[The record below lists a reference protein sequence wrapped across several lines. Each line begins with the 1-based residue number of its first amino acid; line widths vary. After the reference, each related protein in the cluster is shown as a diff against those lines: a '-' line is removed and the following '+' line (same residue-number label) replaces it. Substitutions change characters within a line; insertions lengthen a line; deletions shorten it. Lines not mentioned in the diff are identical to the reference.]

1 MTILTAL
8 VITFVV
14 YGIIKG
20 TIKAHNARMMRELHY
35 RIAED
40 NLENLTY
47 HDAADSTT
55 KGYFETDTALMIYKY
70 AYGDMDDYDDH
81 IRTALFANT
90 MGHLFVVEKGGV
102 NKCSSAK
109 PYLVTDDRKIKKWIR
124 DYMPSDITYEMI
136 SSIAHVVWQ
145 LHDNNSGL
153 LNGSEFLNDVLDAYI
168 EALRDV
174 PVSSEKLKKINAVER
189 SAALASDVNLEKYK
203 KMEFIDDFNA
213 AVQELGDERF
223 NRYCELA
230 YRHAAARGTD
240 EWYDL
245 YKDFMVA
252 VKGWWGYTVRRV
264 VVVRFENG
272 GTPIRKVITK
282 R

>member
-8 VITFVV
+8 IVSFLIYGVV
-14 YGIIKG
+14 KYA
-20 TIKAHNARMMRELHY
+20 IKAHNARMMRELYY

-40 NLENLTY
+40 NLENLAY
-47 HDAADSTT
+47 HDSLDSPTE
-55 KGYFETDTALMIYKY
+55 GFFETDNALMIYKY
-70 AYGDMDDYDDH
+70 AYGGMDNYDDH
-81 IRTALFANT
+81 IRTALFVNT
-90 MGHLFVVEKGGV
+90 MGSLFVVEKGGV

-109 PYLVTDDRKIKKWIR
+109 PYLVTDGKKIKKWVR
-124 DYMPSDITYEMI
+124 DYMPPDITYEMI
-136 SSIAHVVWQ
+136 SEIAHVVWR
-145 LHDNNSGL
+145 LHDHEGWLS
-153 LNGSEFLNDVLDAYI
+153 GSEFLNDVLDAYI

-174 PVSSEKLKKINAVER
+174 PVSSEKLKKINAVEQ
-189 SAALASDVNLEKYK
+189 AAAIAADGNLEKYK
-203 KMEFIDDFNA
+203 KMEFIDEFSA

-245 YKDFMVA
+245 YKDFIVT
-252 VKGWWGYTVRRV
+252 VIGWWGNTVHRV

-272 GTPIRKVITK
+272 DTPIRKVITE

>member
-8 VITFVV
+8 VIALVV

-20 TIKAHNARMMRELHY
+20 TIKAHNARMMQILHY

-40 NLENLTY
+40 NLENLAY
-47 HDAADSTT
+47 HDSLDSPTE
-55 KGYFETDTALMIYKY
+55 GYYETDNALMIYKY
-70 AYGDMDDYDDH
+70 AYGNMENYDDH
-81 IRTALFANT
+81 IRTALFVNT
-90 MGHLFVVEKGGV
+90 MGHLFIVEKGGV

-145 LHDNNSGL
+145 LHDHEGW

-189 SAALASDVNLEKYK
+189 TAAIVADMQLEEYK
-203 KMEFIDDFNA
+203 SMEFIDDFNA

-264 VVVRFENG
+264 VVVRFENRD
-272 GTPIRKVITK
+272 TPIRKVITE

>member
-14 YGIIKG
+14 YGIVKG
-20 TIKAHNARMMRELHY
+20 TIKAHNARMMQILHY

-40 NLENLTY
+40 NLENLAY
-47 HDAADSTT
+47 HDSLDSPTE
-55 KGYFETDTALMIYKY
+55 GYYETDNALMIYKY
-70 AYGDMDDYDDH
+70 AYGNMDNYDDH
-81 IRTALFANT
+81 IRTALFVNT
-90 MGHLFVVEKGGV
+90 MGSLFVVEKGGV

-109 PYLVTDDRKIKKWIR
+109 PYLVTDGKKIKKWVR
-124 DYMPSDITYEMI
+124 DYMPPDITYEMI
-136 SSIAHVVWQ
+136 SEIAHVVWR
-145 LHDNNSGL
+145 LHDHEGW

-189 SAALASDVNLEKYK
+189 AAAYAADMQLEKYK
-203 KMEFIDDFNA
+203 SMEFIDEFSA

-245 YKDFMVA
+245 YKDFIVA
-252 VKGWWGYTVRRV
+252 VIGCWGNTVRRV

-272 GTPIRKVITK
+272 DTPIRKVITE

>member
-14 YGIIKG
+14 YGIVKG
-20 TIKAHNARMMRELHY
+20 TIKAHNARMMQILHY

-40 NLENLTY
+40 NLENLAY
-47 HDAADSTT
+47 HDSLDSPTE
-55 KGYFETDTALMIYKY
+55 GYYETDNALMIYKY
-70 AYGDMDDYDDH
+70 AYGNMENYDDH
-81 IRTALFANT
+81 IRTALFVNT
-90 MGHLFVVEKGGV
+90 MGHLFIVEKGGV

-145 LHDNNSGL
+145 LHDHEGW

-189 SAALASDVNLEKYK
+189 TAAIVADMQLEEYK
-203 KMEFIDDFNA
+203 SMEFIDDFNA

-264 VVVRFENG
+264 VVVRFENRD
-272 GTPIRKVITK
+272 TPIRKVITE

>member
-8 VITFVV
+8 VIALVI

-20 TIKAHNARMMRELHY
+20 TIKAHNARMMQILHY

-40 NLENLTY
+40 NLENLAY
-47 HDAADSTT
+47 HDAADSPT
-55 KGYFETDTALMIYKY
+55 KGYFETDNALMIYKY
-70 AYGDMDDYDDH
+70 AYGGMDEYDDH
-81 IRTALFANT
+81 IRTALFTNT
-90 MGHLFVVEKGGV
+90 MGSLFIVEKGGANRCV
-102 NKCSSAK
+102 SAN
-109 PYLVTDDRKIKKWIR
+109 PYLITGEQKIRKWIR

-136 SSIAHVVWQ
+136 SRIAHVVWEV
-145 LHDNNSGL
+145 HDHEGL
-153 LNGSEFLNDVLDAYI
+153 LKGSEFLNDVLDAYI

-174 PVSSEKLKKINAVER
+174 PVSSEKLNKIDAVKR
-189 SAALASDVNLEKYK
+189 TAAIAADESLEKYK
-203 KMEFIDDFNA
+203 KMEFIDEFNA

-272 GTPIRKVITK
+272 DTPIRKVITK

>member
-47 HDAADSTT
+47 HDAADSPT
-55 KGYFETDTALMIYKY
+55 KGYFETDNALMIYKY
-70 AYGDMDDYDDH
+70 AYGGMDEYDDH
-81 IRTALFANT
+81 IRTALFVNT

-102 NKCSSAK
+102 NKCSSEK
-109 PYLVTDDRKIKKWIR
+109 PYLIHGEQKIRKWIR

-136 SSIAHVVWQ
+136 SSIAHVVWEV
-145 LHDNNSGL
+145 HDHEGL
-153 LNGSEFLNDVLDAYI
+153 LKGSEFLNDVLDAYI

-174 PVSSEKLKKINAVER
+174 PVSSEKLNKIDAVKR
-189 SAALASDVNLEKYK
+189 TAAIAADTQLEEYK
-203 KMEFIDDFNA
+203 SMEFIDEFHA

-245 YKDFMVA
+245 YKDFMVS
-252 VKGWWGYTVRRV
+252 VKGWWGNTVRRV
-264 VVVRFENG
+264 VVVRFENWD
-272 GTPIRKVITK
+272 TPIRKVITE

>member
-1 MTILTAL
+1 MTVLTAL
-8 VITFVV
+8 AIVFVV

-20 TIKAHNARMMRELHY
+20 AIKAHNARMMQILHY

-40 NLENLTY
+40 NLENLAY
-47 HDAADSTT
+47 HDSLDSPTE
-55 KGYFETDTALMIYKY
+55 GYYETDNALMIYKY
-70 AYGDMDDYDDH
+70 VYGNMENYDDH
-81 IRTALFANT
+81 IRTALFVNT

-102 NKCSSAK
+102 NKCSSEK
-109 PYLVTDDRKIKKWIR
+109 PYLIHGEQKIRKWIR

-252 VKGWWGYTVRRV
+252 VKGWWGNTVHRV
-264 VVVRFENG
+264 VVVRFENWD
-272 GTPIRKVITK
+272 TPIRKVITE

>member
-8 VITFVV
+8 IVSFLIYGVIK
-14 YGIIKG
+14 YA
-20 TIKAHNARMMRELHY
+20 IKAHNARMMRELHY

-40 NLENLTY
+40 NLENLAY
-47 HDAADSTT
+47 HDSLDSPTE
-55 KGYFETDTALMIYKY
+55 GFFETDNALMIYKY
-70 AYGDMDDYDDH
+70 AYGNMENYDDH
-81 IRTALFANT
+81 IRTALFVNT
-90 MGHLFVVEKGGV
+90 MGCLFVVEKGGV

-109 PYLVTDDRKIKKWIR
+109 PYLVTDGKKIKKWVR
-124 DYMPSDITYEMI
+124 DYMPPDITYEMI
-136 SSIAHVVWQ
+136 SGIAHVVWR
-145 LHDNNSGL
+145 LHDHEGWLS
-153 LNGSEFLNDVLDAYI
+153 GSEFLNDVLDAYI
-168 EALRDV
+168 ETLRDV

-189 SAALASDVNLEKYK
+189 AAACAADMQLEKYK
-203 KMEFIDDFNA
+203 SMEFIDEFSA

-245 YKDFMVA
+245 YKDFIVA
-252 VKGWWGYTVRRV
+252 VIGWWGNTVRRV

-272 GTPIRKVITK
+272 DTPIRKVITE

>member
-14 YGIIKG
+14 YGIVKG
-20 TIKAHNARMMRELHY
+20 TIKAHNARMMQILHY

-40 NLENLTY
+40 NLENLAY
-47 HDAADSTT
+47 HDSLDSLT
-55 KGYFETDTALMIYKY
+55 KGYFETDNALMIYKY

-90 MGHLFVVEKGGV
+90 MGSLFIVEKGGV

-145 LHDNNSGL
+145 LHDHEGW

-213 AVQELGDERF
+213 AVRELGDERF

-252 VKGWWGYTVRRV
+252 VKGWWGNTVHRV
-264 VVVRFENG
+264 VVVRFENWD
-272 GTPIRKVITK
+272 TPIRKVITE

>member
-8 VITFVV
+8 VIALVI

-20 TIKAHNARMMRELHY
+20 TIKAHNARMMQILHY

-40 NLENLTY
+40 NLENLAY
-47 HDAADSTT
+47 HDAADSPT
-55 KGYFETDTALMIYKY
+55 KGYFETDNALMIYKY
-70 AYGDMDDYDDH
+70 AYGGMDEYDDH
-81 IRTALFANT
+81 IRTALFTNT
-90 MGHLFVVEKGGV
+90 MGSLFIVEKGGANRCV
-102 NKCSSAK
+102 SAN
-109 PYLVTDDRKIKKWIR
+109 PYLITGEQKIRKWIR
-124 DYMPSDITYEMI
+124 DYMPSDTTYEMI
-136 SSIAHVVWQ
+136 SRIAHVVWEV
-145 LHDNNSGL
+145 HDHEGL
-153 LNGSEFLNDVLDAYI
+153 LKGSEFLNDVLDAYI

-174 PVSSEKLKKINAVER
+174 PVSSEKLNKIDAVKR
-189 SAALASDVNLEKYK
+189 TAAIAADTQLEEYK
-203 KMEFIDDFNA
+203 SMEFIDEFHA

>member
-1 MTILTAL
+1 MTVLTAL
-8 VITFVV
+8 AIVFVV

-20 TIKAHNARMMRELHY
+20 AIKAHNARMMQILHY

-40 NLENLTY
+40 NLENLAY
-47 HDAADSTT
+47 HDSLDSPTE
-55 KGYFETDTALMIYKY
+55 GYFETDNALMIYKY
-70 AYGDMDDYDDH
+70 AYGGMENYDDH
-81 IRTALFANT
+81 IRTALFVNT

-102 NKCSSAK
+102 NKCSSEK
-109 PYLVTDDRKIKKWIR
+109 PYLIHGEQKIRKWIR

-189 SAALASDVNLEKYK
+189 SAAIAADGNLEKYK
-203 KMEFIDDFNA
+203 KMEFIDEFSA

-230 YRHAAARGTD
+230 YRHAAVRGTD

-245 YKDFMVA
+245 YKDFIVA
-252 VKGWWGYTVRRV
+252 VIGWWGNTVHRV

-272 GTPIRKVITK
+272 DTPIRKVITE